1 MEPSTRSWGI
11 ISTDDHVVE
20 PPHLWIERLSK
31 NRWGDRIP
39 HIVRDAGGA
48 DCWLI
53 DGRKVPLLGSGSAA
67 ALMAERTHEPR
78 TWDEVPPAAY
88 QPAERLKA
96 MDADGIERSVLYPS
110 VAGVA
115 GEMFA
120 AIEDAELERDCVR
133 AYNDWLLEEWGS
145 PRFIP
150 QCVVP
155 LSSPAATVAEI
166 KRAVAAGH
174 RGVIFPPVTDQLRNL
189 PHVNEPA
196 WEELWTT
203 CAELEVP
210 ICFHAGS
217 LPILELA
224 PYQGYSPVI
233 KTALHEIAR
242 PAASIGFL
250 SNLVM
255 SHILE
260 RHRDLTVVFAESALG
275 WANFVIETIEHN
287 VRQFGAG
294 EVSFAVPPRE
304 LLSSQCRFIGWYD
317 DENLRAIVKRF
328 GAECV
333 LWAWNFPDASSD
345 WPRARSLNEERFEH
359 LEAGDRRKIMWEN
372 AAKLYR
378 L

>member
-1 MEPSTRSWGI
+1 MEPAKGI

-20 PPHLWIERLSK
+20 PPHLWTERLSK
-31 NRWGDRIP
+31 NRWDDRIP
-39 HIVRDAGGA
+39 HIVRDASGA

-67 ALMAERTHEPR
+67 ALMAERTREPR

-120 AIEDAELERDCVR
+120 AIQDAELERDCVR
-133 AYNDWLLEEWGS
+133 AYNDWLLDEWAKSS

-189 PHVNEPA
+189 PHVNDAA
-196 WEELWTT
+196 WEELWAT
-203 CAELEVP
+203 CEELKVP

-217 LPILELA
+217 LPILELP
-224 PYQGYSPVI
+224 PYQGYSSVI

-242 PAASIGFL
+242 PAGSIGFL

-260 RHRDLTVVFAESALG
+260 RHRELTVVFAESALG
-275 WANFVIETIEHN
+275 WPNFVIETIEHN

-294 EVSFAVPPRE
+294 EVRFTAPPRE
-304 LLSSQCRFIGWYD
+304 LLRSQCRFIGWYD
-317 DENLRAIVKRF
+317 DKNLHAIVKRF

-345 WPRARSLNEERFEH
+345 WPQARQLNAERFKQ
-359 LEAGDRRKIMWEN
+359 LEANDRRKIMWEN
-372 AAKLYR
+372 AARLYR